1 MIQPMNKYA
10 FLVFH
15 KDYEAF
21 LEKLRTLGV
30 LHVKEQKNAREVD
43 ALRAILS
50 ERAHITETLRSLR
63 PYTTEERASSPNLP
77 QNEEA
82 GRTLIAE
89 IEGELHRLASL
100 NETLTSLRAEAD
112 DVRPWGAFDV
122 SALTRLEGAG
132 YALSFFTIPLAR
144 FTEAFQSAHDVLPIA
159 EQAGKQYFVL
169 LHHSADAPSLP
180 DAEQVARPSRSVA
193 ELETLLE
200 STEEERD
207 HLIQSLTERT
217 QHWLPELEAYDTFLE
232 NRFTFGSAQLQADR
246 LMDERLLVLEGF
258 VPASEAEQFEQAL
271 EQAGYCYRQVEFDP
285 EKERVPIQLKN
296 NSFTKSFEFVT
307 GLFSLPNYQE
317 IDQTYLIAPF
327 FMLFFGMCFGDAGY
341 GLILFSVSTY
351 FRLKS
356 KDADTSLLALGQW
369 LGGGAFVV
377 GLLMGGIFGISLPW
391 ASDKDYI
398 FSQDNLMMVSILI
411 GIIQVLLGKTIGAY
425 KKGRQLGWKHSLA
438 GYAWV
443 LLLIALGLIYGL
455 PKAEIVLPSA
465 VNYVLY
471 GVAGLA
477 VLVAFFYN
485 SPGKNPFV
493 NLGSGLWTT
502 YETASGL
509 LGDSLSYIRLF
520 AIGLT
525 GGILGSVFN
534 QLALSCV
541 PASGSGASVVSYVV
555 GWLAALLILLFGH
568 GINFGIAMIGAF
580 VHPLRL
586 TFVEY
591 YKNSEFE
598 GGGKPYTPFK
608 KK

>member
-144 FTEAFQSAHDVLPIA
+144 FTEAFQSTHDVLPIS
-159 EQAGKQYFVL
+159 EQSGKQYFVL

-193 ELETLLE
+193 ELETLLQ

-341 GLILFSVSTY
+341 GLILFGVSTY

-455 PKAEIVLPSA
+455 PKAEIVLPPA

-555 GWLAALLILLFGH
+555 GWIAALLILLFGH

-586 TFVEY
+586 TVVEY

>member
-82 GRTLIAE
+82 GRILIAE

-100 NETLTSLRAEAD
+100 NETLTSLRTEAD

-144 FTEAFQSAHDVLPIA
+144 FTEAFQSAHDVLPIS
-159 EQAGKQYFVL
+159 EQSGKQYFVL

-180 DAEQVARPSRSVA
+180 DAEQVARPRRSVA

-200 STEEERD
+200 STEDERD

-258 VPASEAEQFEQAL
+258 VPASEAEQFEQSL

-341 GLILFSVSTY
+341 GLILFCVSTY

-555 GWLAALLILLFGH
+555 GWIAALLILLFGH

>member
-144 FTEAFQSAHDVLPIA
+144 FTEAFQSTHDVLPIA

-169 LHHSADAPSLP
+169 LHHSVDAPSLP

-193 ELETLLE
+193 ELEKLLE
-200 STEEERD
+200 TTEEERD

-341 GLILFSVSTY
+341 GLILFGVSTY

-455 PKAEIVLPSA
+455 PKAEIVLPPA

-493 NLGSGLWTT
+493 NFGSGLWTT

-555 GWLAALLILLFGH
+555 GWIAALLILLFGH

>member
-144 FTEAFQSAHDVLPIA
+144 FTEAFQSAHDVLPIS
-159 EQAGKQYFVL
+159 EQSGKQYFVL

-217 QHWLPELEAYDTFLE
+217 QHWLLELEAYDTFLE

-258 VPASEAEQFEQAL
+258 VPASEAEQFEQSL

-341 GLILFSVSTY
+341 GLILFGVSTY

-555 GWLAALLILLFGH
+555 GWIAALLILLFGH

>member
-21 LEKLRTLGV
+21 LERLRTLGV

-144 FTEAFQSAHDVLPIA
+144 FTEAFQSAHDVLPIS
-159 EQAGKQYFVL
+159 EQSGKQYFVL

-258 VPASEAEQFEQAL
+258 VPASEAEQFEQSL

-341 GLILFSVSTY
+341 GLILFGVSTY

-555 GWLAALLILLFGH
+555 GWIAALLILLFGH

>member
-43 ALRAILS
+43 DLRAILS

-144 FTEAFQSAHDVLPIA
+144 FTEAFQSTHDVLPIS
-159 EQAGKQYFVL
+159 EQSGKQYFVL

-193 ELETLLE
+193 ELETLLQ

-317 IDQTYLIAPF
+317 IDQTYFIAPF

-341 GLILFSVSTY
+341 GLILFGVSTY

-455 PKAEIVLPSA
+455 PKAEIVLPPA

-471 GVAGLA
+471 CVAGLA

-555 GWLAALLILLFGH
+555 GWIAALLILLFGH

>member
-100 NETLTSLRAEAD
+100 NETLTSLRSEAD

-144 FTEAFQSAHDVLPIA
+144 FTEAFQSAHDVLPIS
-159 EQAGKQYFVL
+159 EQSGKQYFVL

-341 GLILFSVSTY
+341 GLILFCVSTY

-555 GWLAALLILLFGH
+555 GWIAALLILLFGH

>member
-21 LEKLRTLGV
+21 LERLRTLGV

-144 FTEAFQSAHDVLPIA
+144 FTEAFQSAHDVLPIS
-159 EQAGKQYFVL
+159 EQSGKQYFVL

-258 VPASEAEQFEQAL
+258 VPASEAEQFEQVL

-341 GLILFSVSTY
+341 GLILFGVSTY

-555 GWLAALLILLFGH
+555 GWIAALLILLFGH

>member
-1 MIQPMNKYA
+1 MNKYA

-144 FTEAFQSAHDVLPIA
+144 FTEAFQSAHDVLPIS
-159 EQAGKQYFVL
+159 EQSGKQYFVL

-217 QHWLPELEAYDTFLE
+217 QQWLPQLEAYDTFLE

-341 GLILFSVSTY
+341 GLILFCVSTY

>member
-21 LEKLRTLGV
+21 LERLRTLGV

-144 FTEAFQSAHDVLPIA
+144 FTEAFQSAHDVLPIS
-159 EQAGKQYFVL
+159 EQSGKQYFVL

-207 HLIQSLTERT
+207 HLIQSLTERA

-258 VPASEAEQFEQAL
+258 VPASEAEQFEQSL

-341 GLILFSVSTY
+341 GLILFGVSTY

-455 PKAEIVLPSA
+455 PKAEIVLPPA

-555 GWLAALLILLFGH
+555 GWIAALLILLFGH

>member
-100 NETLTSLRAEAD
+100 NETLTSLRSEAD

-144 FTEAFQSAHDVLPIA
+144 FTEAFQSTHDVLPIS
-159 EQAGKQYFVL
+159 EQSGKQYFVL

-193 ELETLLE
+193 ELETLLDT
-200 STEEERD
+200 TEEERD

-258 VPASEAEQFEQAL
+258 VPASEAEQFEQSL

-341 GLILFSVSTY
+341 GLILFGVSTY

-555 GWLAALLILLFGH
+555 GWIAALLILLFGH

>member
-144 FTEAFQSAHDVLPIA
+144 FTEAFQSAHDVLPIS
-159 EQAGKQYFVL
+159 EQSGKQYFVL

-180 DAEQVARPSRSVA
+180 DAEQVARPRRSVA

-232 NRFTFGSAQLQADR
+232 NRFTFGSAQLQADC

-341 GLILFSVSTY
+341 GLILFCVSTY

-455 PKAEIVLPSA
+455 PKAEIVLPPA

-555 GWLAALLILLFGH
+555 GWIAALLILLFGH

>member
-21 LEKLRTLGV
+21 LERLRTLGV

-144 FTEAFQSAHDVLPIA
+144 FTEAFQSAHDVLPIS
-159 EQAGKQYFVL
+159 EQSGKQYFVL

-207 HLIQSLTERT
+207 HLIQSLTERA

-258 VPASEAEQFEQAL
+258 VPASEAEQFEQSL

-341 GLILFSVSTY
+341 GLILFCVSTY

-455 PKAEIVLPSA
+455 PKAEIVLPPA

-555 GWLAALLILLFGH
+555 GWIAALLILLFGH

>member
-144 FTEAFQSAHDVLPIA
+144 FTEAFQSAHDVLPIS
-159 EQAGKQYFVL
+159 EQSGKQYFVL

-258 VPASEAEQFEQAL
+258 VPASEAEQFEQSL

-341 GLILFSVSTY
+341 GLILFCVSTY

-391 ASDKDYI
+391 ASDKNYI

-555 GWLAALLILLFGH
+555 GWIAALLILLFGH

>member
-21 LEKLRTLGV
+21 LEKLRMLGV

-100 NETLTSLRAEAD
+100 NETLTSLHAEAD

-144 FTEAFQSAHDVLPIA
+144 FTEAFQSEHDVLPIS
-159 EQAGKQYFVL
+159 EQSGKQYFVL

-258 VPASEAEQFEQAL
+258 VPASEAEQFEQSL

-341 GLILFSVSTY
+341 GLILFGVSTY

>member
-21 LEKLRTLGV
+21 LERLRTLGV

-144 FTEAFQSAHDVLPIA
+144 FTEAFQSAHDVLPIS
-159 EQAGKQYFVL
+159 EQSGKQYFVL

-258 VPASEAEQFEQAL
+258 LPASEAEQFEQAL

-341 GLILFSVSTY
+341 GLILFGVSTY

-411 GIIQVLLGKTIGAY
+411 GIIAN
-425 KKGRQLGWKHSLA
+425 LA
-438 GYAWV
+438 G
-443 LLLIALGLIYGL
+443 
-455 PKAEIVLPSA
+455 S
-465 VNYVLY
+465 
-471 GVAGLA
+471 
-477 VLVAFFYN
+477 
-485 SPGKNPFV
+485 
-493 NLGSGLWTT
+493 
-502 YETASGL
+502 
-509 LGDSLSYIRLF
+509 IR
-520 AIGLT
+520 
-525 GGILGSVFN
+525 SR
-534 QLALSCV
+534 
-541 PASGSGASVVSYVV
+541 
-555 GWLAALLILLFGH
+555 
-568 GINFGIAMIGAF
+568 AMRGC
-580 VHPLRL
+580 
-586 TFVEY
+586 Y
-591 YKNSEFE
+591 Y
-598 GGGKPYTPFK
+598 
-608 KK
+608 

>member
-82 GRTLIAE
+82 GRILIAE

-100 NETLTSLRAEAD
+100 NETLTSLRTEAD

-144 FTEAFQSAHDVLPIA
+144 FTEAFQSAHDVLPIS
-159 EQAGKQYFVL
+159 EQSGKQYFVL

-180 DAEQVARPSRSVA
+180 DAEQVARPRRSVA

-200 STEEERD
+200 STEDERD

-341 GLILFSVSTY
+341 GLILFCVSTY

-455 PKAEIVLPSA
+455 PKAEIVLPPA

-555 GWLAALLILLFGH
+555 GWIAALLILLFGH

>member
-43 ALRAILS
+43 DLRAILS

-112 DVRPWGAFDV
+112 DVRPWGALDV

-144 FTEAFQSAHDVLPIA
+144 FTEAFQSAHDVLPIS
-159 EQAGKQYFVL
+159 EQSGKQYFVL

-341 GLILFSVSTY
+341 GLILFCVSTY

-391 ASDKDYI
+391 ASDKNYI

-555 GWLAALLILLFGH
+555 GWIAALLILLFGH

>member
-21 LEKLRTLGV
+21 LERLRTLGV

-144 FTEAFQSAHDVLPIA
+144 FTEAFQSAHDVLPIS
-159 EQAGKQYFVL
+159 EQSGKQYFVL

-258 VPASEAEQFEQAL
+258 VPASEAEQFEQSL

-341 GLILFSVSTY
+341 GLILFGVSTY

-391 ASDKDYI
+391 ASDKNYI

-455 PKAEIVLPSA
+455 PKAEIVLPPA

-555 GWLAALLILLFGH
+555 GWIAALLILLFGH

>member
-43 ALRAILS
+43 DLRAILS

-89 IEGELHRLASL
+89 IEGELQRLASL

-112 DVRPWGAFDV
+112 DVRAWGAFDV

-169 LHHSADAPSLP
+169 LHHSADVPSLP

-193 ELETLLE
+193 ELEMLLE

-258 VPASEAEQFEQAL
+258 VPASEAEQFEQSL

-341 GLILFSVSTY
+341 GLILFCVSTY

-455 PKAEIVLPSA
+455 PKSEIVLPPA

-541 PASGSGASVVSYVV
+541 PASGSGASVLSYVV
-555 GWLAALLILLFGH
+555 GWIAALLILLFGH

>member
-144 FTEAFQSAHDVLPIA
+144 FTEAFQSAHDVLPIS
-159 EQAGKQYFVL
+159 EQSGKQYFVL

-180 DAEQVARPSRSVA
+180 DAEHVARPSRSVA

-341 GLILFSVSTY
+341 GLILFCVSTY

-391 ASDKDYI
+391 ASDKNYI

-455 PKAEIVLPSA
+455 PKAEIVLPPA

-555 GWLAALLILLFGH
+555 GWIAALLILLFGH

>member
-144 FTEAFQSAHDVLPIA
+144 FTEAFQSAHDVLPIS
-159 EQAGKQYFVL
+159 EQSGKQYFVL

-258 VPASEAEQFEQAL
+258 VPASEAEQFEQVL

-341 GLILFSVSTY
+341 GLILFGVSTY

-555 GWLAALLILLFGH
+555 GWIAALLILLFGH

>member
-144 FTEAFQSAHDVLPIA
+144 FTEAFQSAHDVLPIS
-159 EQAGKQYFVL
+159 EQSGKQYFVL

-341 GLILFSVSTY
+341 GLILFGVSTY

-391 ASDKDYI
+391 ASDKNYI

-455 PKAEIVLPSA
+455 PKAEIVLPPA

-541 PASGSGASVVSYVV
+541 PASGSGASVLSYVV
-555 GWLAALLILLFGH
+555 GWIAALLILLFGH

>member
-21 LEKLRTLGV
+21 LEQLRTLGV

-89 IEGELHRLASL
+89 IEGELQRLASL
-100 NETLTSLRAEAD
+100 NEALTSLRAEAD
-112 DVRPWGAFDV
+112 DVRPWGAFDA

-132 YALSFFTIPLAR
+132 YALSFFTLPLAR

-169 LHHSADAPSLP
+169 LHHSADVPSLP

-193 ELETLLE
+193 ELEKLLE
-200 STEEERD
+200 TTEDERD

-258 VPASEAEQFEQAL
+258 VPASEAEQFEQSL

-341 GLILFSVSTY
+341 GLILFGVSTY

-555 GWLAALLILLFGH
+555 GWIAALLILLFGH

>member
-43 ALRAILS
+43 DLRAILS

-82 GRTLIAE
+82 GRILIAE

-100 NETLTSLRAEAD
+100 NETLTSLRTEAD

-144 FTEAFQSAHDVLPIA
+144 FTEAFQSAHDVLPIS
-159 EQAGKQYFVL
+159 EQSGKQYFVL

-217 QHWLPELEAYDTFLE
+217 QHWLLELEAYDTFLE

-258 VPASEAEQFEQAL
+258 VPASEAEQFEQSL

-341 GLILFSVSTY
+341 GLILFCVSTY

-391 ASDKDYI
+391 ASDKNYI

-425 KKGRQLGWKHSLA
+425 KKGRQLGWKHSLS

-455 PKAEIVLPSA
+455 PKAEIVLPPA

-555 GWLAALLILLFGH
+555 GWIAALLILLFGH

>member
-100 NETLTSLRAEAD
+100 NETLTSLRSEAD

-144 FTEAFQSAHDVLPIA
+144 FTEAFQSAHDVLPIS
-159 EQAGKQYFVL
+159 EQSGKQYFVL

-193 ELETLLE
+193 ELETLLDT
-200 STEEERD
+200 TEEERD

-258 VPASEAEQFEQAL
+258 VPASEAEQFEQSL

-341 GLILFSVSTY
+341 GLILFGVSTY

-391 ASDKDYI
+391 ASDKNYI

-455 PKAEIVLPSA
+455 PKAEIVLPPA

-541 PASGSGASVVSYVV
+541 PASGSGASVLSYVV
-555 GWLAALLILLFGH
+555 GWIAALLILLFGH

>member
-82 GRTLIAE
+82 GRILIAE

-100 NETLTSLRAEAD
+100 NETLTSLRTEAD

-144 FTEAFQSAHDVLPIA
+144 FTEAFQSAHDVLPIS
-159 EQAGKQYFVL
+159 EQSGKQYFVL

-180 DAEQVARPSRSVA
+180 DAEQVARPRRSVA

-200 STEEERD
+200 STEDERD

-341 GLILFSVSTY
+341 GLILFCVSTY

-555 GWLAALLILLFGH
+555 GWIAALLILLFGH

>member
-144 FTEAFQSAHDVLPIA
+144 FTEAFQSAHDVLPIS
-159 EQAGKQYFVL
+159 EQSGKQYFVL

-258 VPASEAEQFEQAL
+258 VPASEAEQFEQSL

-341 GLILFSVSTY
+341 GLILFCVSTY

-555 GWLAALLILLFGH
+555 GWIAALLILLFGH

>member
-1 MIQPMNKYA
+1 MNKYA

-21 LEKLRTLGV
+21 LERLRTLGV

-144 FTEAFQSAHDVLPIA
+144 FTEAFQSAHDVLPIS
-159 EQAGKQYFVL
+159 EQSGKQYFVL

-258 VPASEAEQFEQAL
+258 VPASEAEQFEQSL

-341 GLILFSVSTY
+341 GLILFGVSTY

-555 GWLAALLILLFGH
+555 GWIAALLILLFGH

>member
-77 QNEEA
+77 QKEEA

-144 FTEAFQSAHDVLPIA
+144 FTEAFQSAHDVLPIS
-159 EQAGKQYFVL
+159 EQSGKQYFVL

-180 DAEQVARPSRSVA
+180 DAEQVARPSRSIA

-232 NRFTFGSAQLQADR
+232 NRFTFGSAHLQADR

-258 VPASEAEQFEQAL
+258 VPASEAEQFGQSL

-341 GLILFSVSTY
+341 GLILFCVSTY

-555 GWLAALLILLFGH
+555 GWIAALLILLFGH